1 MRKNI
6 YLCAI
11 LALSSVGFVAC
22 SDDDDDKGVN
32 PIVPEISEGVF
43 VINQG
48 NMRNKIDGSLSYI
61 DFNTQQ
67 SSQEVFFNANDRK
80 IGDTPQGAV
89 VYGSRSLY
97 RSLSVKYY

>member
-32 PIVPEISEGVF
+32 P
-43 VINQG
+43 
-48 NMRNKIDGSLSYI
+48 
-61 DFNTQQ
+61 
-67 SSQEVFFNANDRK
+67 DRPR
-80 IGDTPQGAV
+80 D
-89 VYGSRSLY
+89 
-97 RSLSVKYY
+97 